1 MVRKLYDEFCHNLNS
16 LEKTRERDDYLPV
29 FEKFRD
35 MGKCYMK
42 ALKTTGRMV

>member
-1 MVRKLYDEFCHNLNS
+1 MMVRKLYDEFYHNLNS

-35 MGKCYMK
+35 KAEWYMREMEK
-42 ALKTTGRMV
+42 DAD